1 MPDPPLSPTPRR
13 WHSSS
18 DSPHPDFASLL
29 SAFETTSIPDESKS
43 LTPVWT
49 TPKTASSK
57 LSLSNGKEEGTVEG
71 EYTTASEHAEVESD
85 MPDIR
90 TISQSPQKSL
100 DSKRLL
106 RPLSPLLPPG
116 RTQIL
121 DDNASAIGSKASKAH
136 AAEFNSR
143 ESCLHDKD
151 PATHNFGSAVGTP

>member
-13 WHSSS
+13 WRSSS
-18 DSPHPDFASLL
+18 DSPHPDFVSLL
-29 SAFETTSIPDESKS
+29 STFETTSIPDEFKS

-57 LSLSNGKEEGTVEG
+57 LSLNNGKERTVEG

-90 TISQSPQKSL
+90 TISPSPQKSL

-106 RPLSPLLPPG
+106 RPLSPLLPPS

-121 DDNASAIGSKASKAH
+121 DDNASATGSKAAKAQ

-143 ESCLHDKD
+143 ESRPHD
-151 PATHNFGSAVGTP
+151 